1 MEFLVDVLD
10 VEVHG
15 VGAHAHGLGDLLVEP
30 AVEQVV
36 KHLLFTRGE
45 IGVFWAEFDWPGDG
59 HRVLEGLDHQACDLA
74 GRRRGAV
81 DHILGGAPAYG
92 DVKQLKVEYVFNG
105 KPVTATAPLRMA
117 DRMETLA
124 IAGNANVTAAK
135 GISGGSTVWGI
146 NLDGGTLTTKGIDY
160 GPHSFSGTTNIKFN
174 GTLIKAKQDNA
185 SLITASTGL
194 DFAPDIQAGGAKID
208 SNG

>member
-1 MEFLVDVLD
+1 MSSGRSSTGPVTGIGCLKAWTTKRAILPDV
-10 VEVHG
+10 
-15 VGAHAHGLGDLLVEP
+15 
-30 AVEQVV
+30 
-36 KHLLFTRGE
+36 GE
-45 IGVFWAEFDWPGDG
+45 APLTTSWAAP
-59 HRVLEGLDHQACDLA
+59 
-74 GRRRGAV
+74 
-81 DHILGGAPAYG
+81 PAYG